1 MKKLH
6 TSAFLAAAAALVASP
21 IIGVADVS
29 AAASVSYAGFHSL
42 NRNTLNNTYAYSKVY
57 YTANTKITN
66 MKTGAAGTTGAS
78 TTTTSTSGIAS
89 GNLKPGESYTALI
102 ENSTAKDPNGN
113 DLDVLYKISDVK
125 YWTDEVNES
134 GETISRASIY
144 FNKNISGSSAESHP
158 QDASES
164 TTTLHAG
171 DPIVAWINTTRADS
185 LFTIQF
191 CKKGTYVASSDSC
204 TVATNIANMSSAMWD
219 FDVPNMNRNKNEN
232 NEYIV
237 NEDGWYD
244 YAQDGDKLFHGN
256 EGILP
261 TVGSNTIYMNRNK
274 TFDGTVM
281 STEQNGFSVKDINGA
296 AFDGIWFG
304 DSIMVT
310 TTGANGTW
318 SFRYTGRGCGI
329 GFVFGSAVPYAMP
342 KPKKTVDKT
351 QAKVGDKVTYRISQE
366 VPQNFSTEADIV
378 TFMSLWSNYS
388 AIPENHSYSAL
399 KISDSFDNSL
409 QLPAK
414 SEIKI
419 TNEKGTDVTSK
430 FNITVSG
437 QTIEAVA
444 KSDEINKLD
453 FYGHTYT
460 ITVPTTVKQEI
471 SGSPVQNLAQTTYTP
486 VGGGD
491 TTIPSDPVETKI
503 YHTVKA
509 KYINDETGKEIADPT
524 SQDYEH
530 GAPYTTNESDKIP
543 DKFKLIETPK
553 DATGTADKDYEIIYR
568 YAPPKKVTT
577 RYIDDETGKPIGDPV
592 SEEYPQ
598 GDPYV
603 TTPMPKVPKGYQLVK
618 TPKNAKGT
626 VGNKDIDVV
635 YRYRKIKNPNTLD
648 AGMTAFIGAAV
659 AGILGGG
666 LFFGVKRRR

>member
-6 TSAFLAAAAALVASP
+6 TSALLVAAASLVASP

-66 MKTGAAGTTGAS
+66 MKVGVIGTQGSSMTTAS
-78 TTTTSTSGIAS
+78 TDGLGS
-89 GNLKPGESYTALI
+89 GNLRPGESYTALI

-113 DLDVLYKISDVK
+113 DLDVLYKVSDVQ
-125 YWTDEVNES
+125 YWTDEVDEN
-134 GETISRASIY
+134 GNPISRVSLNFHKDID
-144 FNKNISGSSAESHP
+144 GSSAESRP
-158 QDASES
+158 QDAIES
-164 TTTLHAG
+164 AATLHAG
-171 DPIVAWINTTRADS
+171 DPIVAWISTTRADS

-204 TVATNIANMSSAMWD
+204 TVATNISNMSSAMWD
-219 FDVPNMNRNKNEN
+219 FDVPNRNRNKNEN

-237 NEDGWYD
+237 NEDGEYD
-244 YAQDGDKLFHGN
+244 YSRYGEKLFHGN

-261 TVGSNTIYMNRNK
+261 TVSSNTIYMNQDK
-274 TFDGTVM
+274 TLDGTVM
-281 STEQNGFSVKDINGA
+281 STEQNGFSVKDISDVE
-296 AFDGIWFG
+296 FSGIWFG
-304 DSIMVT
+304 NSIMVT

-318 SFRYTGRGCGI
+318 SFRYAGHNCGI
-329 GFVFGSAVPYAMP
+329 GFVFGSVVPYAMP
-342 KPKKTVDKT
+342 KPHKTVDKT
-351 QAKVGDKVTYRISQE
+351 QAKVGDKVTYHISQE

-388 AIPENHSYSAL
+388 AIPENHGYSAL
-399 KISDSFDNSL
+399 KISDSFDSSL

-414 SEIKI
+414 SDIKI
-419 TNEKGTDVTSK
+419 TNEKGTDVTDK
-430 FNITVSG
+430 FNITVNG
-437 QTIEAVA
+437 QTVEAVA
-444 KSDEINKLD
+444 KSAEINGLD

-460 ITVPTTVKQEI
+460 IVVSTTVKKEVT
-471 SGSPVQNLAQTTYTP
+471 GSPVQNLAQTTYTP
-486 VGGGD
+486 VDGGD
-491 TTIPSDPVETKI
+491 TTIPSDSVETKI

-509 KYINDETGKEIADPT
+509 KYINDETGEEIADPT

-530 GAPYTTNESDKIP
+530 GAPYTTRESDDIP

-568 YAPPKKVTT
+568 YAPPKKVIT
-577 RYIDDETGKPIGDPV
+577 RHIDDETGEPIGDPT
-592 SEEYPQ
+592 SDEYPQ

-603 TTPMPKVPKGYQLVK
+603 TSPMPKVPKGYQLVK

-626 VGNKDIDVV
+626 VGNKDIEVI

-666 LFFGVKRRR
+666 LFFGVKRRH